1 MDLRKTLLS
10 GLIAS
15 TLALSGS
22 IAVAQEGTPDASP
35 AATPAASPVA
45 ELATPAEGDIV
56 MNRFPMAT
64 PDGKIAAFVD
74 IWEGEGGVT
83 ITVTSTTD
91 SSLASGTHGI
101 HIHEVG
107 ACDASGETPYESSG
121 GHFNPTDA
129 SHGDAGDEDA
139 HAGDLGNLE
148 VAEDGTI
155 AFQVTTDKVTLDPA
169 AENSLAGPSGA
180 SIIIH
185 AEADDLETDPSGESG
200 ERVACGIIF
209 RSVEPAMN
217 IIPPESA
224 SPEAA
229 MPDAAT
235 PDATPAS

>member
-1 MDLRKTLLS
+1 MNLRKTLLS

-15 TLALSGS
+15 TLALGGG
-22 IAVAQEGTPDASP
+22 IAAAQEGTP

-45 ELATPAEGDIV
+45 ELATPAEGDIM

-64 PDGKIAAFVD
+64 PDGKIAAFVE
-74 IWEGEGGVT
+74 IWEGEDGVT
-83 ITVTSTTD
+83 ITVTSTID
-91 SSLASGTHGI
+91 SSLAPGTHGI

-107 ACDASGETPYESSG
+107 ACDASGSTPYESSG

-129 SHGDAGDEDA
+129 EHGDVDDEDA

-155 AFQVTTDKVTLDPA
+155 SFQVTTDKVTLEPA
-169 AENSLAGPSGA
+169 DENNLAGPSGS

-185 AEADDLETDPSGESG
+185 AGEDDLETDPSGESG
-200 ERVACGIIF
+200 DRLACGIIF

-217 IIPPESA
+217 ITPPESA

-229 MPDAAT
+229 IPDAAT